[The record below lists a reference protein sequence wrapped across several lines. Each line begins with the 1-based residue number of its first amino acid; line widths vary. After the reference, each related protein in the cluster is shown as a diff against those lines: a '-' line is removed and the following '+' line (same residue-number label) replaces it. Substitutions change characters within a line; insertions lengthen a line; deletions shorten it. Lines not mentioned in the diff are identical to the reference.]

1 MRSTTLI
8 YKISTSDF
16 YIRIVYACMCVLLLY
31 LWISG
36 MVRLGLIAGMFVV
49 LFGKTE
55 AAARFDEVD
64 LDENGAISFN

>member
-16 YIRIVYACMCVLLLY
+16 YIPYLYTHVCVCVLLLY
-31 LWISG
+31 IWISG
-36 MVRLGLIAGMFVV
+36 MVRLGLIVGMFVV

-64 LDENGAISFN
+64 LD